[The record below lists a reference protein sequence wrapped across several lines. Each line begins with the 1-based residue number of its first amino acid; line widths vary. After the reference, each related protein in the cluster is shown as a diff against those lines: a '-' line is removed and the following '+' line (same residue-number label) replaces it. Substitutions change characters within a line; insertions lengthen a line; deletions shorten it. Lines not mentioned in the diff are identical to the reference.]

1 MYGKKK
7 KYPMGGKLKGMSHSK
22 GGIPIEAEG
31 GEFIIKKD
39 SVNPKTEST
48 LNYINENGNI
58 PTSNAMERSETSYM
72 GGGMVKDYM
81 GGGMV
86 KPMYKNGGKISPQ
99 DKKSLKKHSKH
110 HSAKHMNQMKNDMKK
125 GDSLKKAH
133 NKAMKKV
140 GK

>member
-7 KYPMGGKLKGMSHSK
+7 KYPMGGKLKGMPHSK

-39 SVNPKTEST
+39 SVNPNTESV

-58 PTSNAMERSETSYM
+58 PTSNAMDRNETS
-72 GGGMVKDYM
+72 YM

-86 KPMYKNGGKISPQ
+86 KPMYKHGGKVNE
-99 DKKSLKKHSKH
+99 LKKHSKH
-110 HSAKHMNQMKNDMKK
+110 HSAKHMSQMKKDMHK
-125 GDSLKKAH
+125 GSSLKKAH